1 MPATQLSMF
10 QFIWQGISNLAED
23 QYVNTFH
30 FRNDNVNPTDPEN
43 VRDML
48 VDFYTGLAPDQETEI
63 KGWMSNGSITGKWT
77 VKAYDLDQP
86 KPRYPYFTD
95 TGNVSPGNVDSL
107 PTENA
112 LVMSFQGARIAG
124 SEQNKRRNRIY
135 LGPFNGQANDNGL
148 VTGSLVQDILFAS
161 KELLNASDRSNEWN
175 WVVYSPTDDNVV
187 TITDGWVD
195 NAWDTQRR
203 RGIRSTGRGVFDLD
217 LPT

>member
-1 MPATQLSMF
+1 MPSTQLSMY
-10 QFIWQGISNLAED
+10 QWIWEGASHLAED

-30 FRNDNVNPTDPEN
+30 FRNDNVNPQDPEN

-48 VDFYTGLAPDQETEI
+48 VDFYTNLAPDQEHELFN
-63 KGWMSNGSITGKWT
+63 WMSPSSISGKWT

-95 TGNVSPGNVDSL
+95 TGNVSMQANTAL

-112 LVMSFQGARIAG
+112 LVLSFQGARIAG

-135 LGPFNGQANDNGL
+135 LGPFNVDANDDGL
-148 VTGSLVQDILFAS
+148 VRGDFVQDLLFSA

-203 RGIRSTGRGVFDLD
+203 RGIRSTARGIFNLQD
-217 LPT
+217 PT